1 MKDMALKDL
10 VRECSALITE
20 KTQEIYK
27 LVPGSG
33 DLSSNI
39 MVITTYPTAQE
50 EMTSIYFEGKSGQK
64 YDEFLKK
71 IGYDRASVF
80 TTYAVKYRPY
90 KISEKTGRIVN
101 RDVTLEEVRMFYP
114 FIASEIALVKPKIIL
129 TLGELA
135 YSAIH
140 HMAQEKAADYGEL
153 MPIKIEGNL
162 YELIPMPHPTES
174 NFSKVVISEALVKR
188 LEFLQAEHGDSFTP
202 LEDIYTSET
211 SLEDTGQVSSPQ
223 VTYDKKDIPM
233 PKRKKNHISG
243 KHKLIL
249 VYGGSQLSNDP
260 SYAVAEQVSSVL
272 TELNVGIKRIDLYK
286 NDYRMEAF
294 LDELEEADGVILATT
309 VEWFGIGGYMQT
321 FLDRAYMSGHFNMFE
336 GTYLLNIVVSRHNF
350 EREALNHQLKSWE
363 ILGGIEGVNICASIE
378 SSAQIETNNDLLFAI
393 DKKAEDFYR
402 IINQQRLPLPNSI
415 NDNKVILKVA
425 SSKAVDE
432 GEQLVMQQVVG
443 PDKKEETYENQMS
456 FISNYDEF
464 IEKQQQDINDI
475 ASLFKERLSTTT
487 GTGGMTLSELFEYK
501 FKPDKNFEDCKISWV
516 TNDAA
521 AESFIMDFKGSRLK
535 TRKGRMSD
543 ADVIISSSL
552 EVVEKITEGKLTVQR
567 AFMTGEVKAK
577 GNFTLLYKLDGLFAF
592 L

>member
-1 MKDMALKDL
+1 MKDNDLKDL
-10 VRECSALITE
+10 MRECSALITE
-20 KTQEIYK
+20 KTQEIYN
-27 LVPGSG
+27 LVTGSG
-33 DLSSNI
+33 DLSSNV
-39 MVITTYPTAQE
+39 MVVTTYPTAKE
-50 EMTSIYFEGKSGQK
+50 EMTGIYFEGKSGQK
-64 YDEFLKK
+64 YDTFLSD
-71 IGYDRASVF
+71 IGYDRTSVF

-101 RDVTLEEVRMFYP
+101 RDVTTEEVRMFYP
-114 FIASEIALVKPKIIL
+114 FIASEIELVKPKIII
-129 TLGELA
+129 TLGDLA

-140 HMAQEKAADYGEL
+140 QMAQEKAAVYGEI
-153 MPIKIEGNL
+153 MPIKIESNL

-174 NFSKVVISEALVKR
+174 GFGKISITDQLINR
-188 LEFLQAEHGDSFTP
+188 LKFLQEDAGESFTP
-202 LEDIYTSET
+202 LEDVYTSEKPLENVGKIVT
-211 SLEDTGQVSSPQ
+211 SQVS
-223 VTYDKKDIPM
+223 YDKKEIPM
-233 PKRKKNHISG
+233 PKRKKKHISG

-286 NDYRMEAF
+286 NDYRMDAF

-309 VEWFGIGGYMQT
+309 VEWFGIGGAMQT
-321 FLDRAYMSGHFNMFE
+321 FLDKAYMSGHFNMFE

-350 EREALNHQLKSWE
+350 EREALNHLLKSWE

-378 SSAQIETNNDLLFAI
+378 SSADIETNNDLLFAI

-415 NDNKVILKVA
+415 NNNKVILKVA
-425 SSKAVDE
+425 SSEIVDE
-432 GEQLVMQQVVG
+432 GEQMVMQQVVG
-443 PDKKEETYENQMS
+443 PEKKEETVENQMS

-475 ASLFKERLSTTT
+475 ASLFKERLSTTK
-487 GTGGMTLSELFEYK
+487 GTGGMSIPELFEYK
-501 FKPDKNFEDCKISWV
+501 YKPDKNFEDCKISWI
-516 TNDAA
+516 TNDAVT
-521 AESFIMDFKGSRLK
+521 EHFILDFKGSRLK
-535 TRKGRMSD
+535 TSKGRMKE

-592 L
+592 